1 VASSLRLNAL
11 LAALVA
17 LLGSACSDPLT
28 PSRSAGGAAGGAS
41 DGARSGASDGA
52 RSGASDGARGGNVLV
67 LVIDELRADHTSVLG
82 YDRDTTPH
90 LAALARE
97 GVVFERTFSPAPW
110 DVPAHVALL
119 SGCDP
124 TIAERY
130 LPASAPRP
138 VSLRWRFPANAPS
151 LPEEMLRSGRTTAA
165 FSDSLLLGPTL
176 GFQRGFETFDLPES
190 RDVRGPEDFG
200 TVGVLARFRRWL
212 SELPDGQGW
221 FAYVQLGDLT
231 REWNS
236 GDEWGRRFEPRG
248 ALDYAPPVSDS
259 AESFFAIPR
268 PRWIGAYCTLGEY
281 ESYYDGTLAR
291 VDAALGKL
299 FAHLRARADFAELS
313 IVVVS
318 SHGLS
323 FGEDGLLLDH
333 GQLNDA
339 DLRALWV
346 VRPADRLA
354 RAARGVRV
362 ASTTSLLDVAPTLL
376 ELVGQPPVPSMHGV
390 SLAAAFDTAR
400 GTLELSPER
409 RVFARFARL
418 DGFAV
423 RSDRV
428 DYRWLRAWRS
438 DRGYTQRSWFGG
450 QYPQSKQSLEEWTLR
465 VEDGAAGDESSL
477 RVDEAA
483 AVRAAEYEAA
493 CKAEYEAARAW
504 YERAERD
511 RRLWWADDFEQLPAQ
526 ERANAQPSVPQ
537 R

>member
-1 VASSLRLNAL
+1 MELLQRLGTSL
-11 LAALVA
+11 LALSALFCVA
-17 LLGSACSDPLT
+17 CDGASL
-28 PSRSAGGAAGGAS
+28 PSRSARGAT
-41 DGARSGASDGA
+41 
-52 RSGASDGARGGNVLV
+52 GGNVLV
-67 LVIDELRADHTSVLG
+67 IVIDELRADHTSLLG
-82 YDRDTTPH
+82 YDRDTTPN

-97 GVVFERTFSPAPW
+97 GVVFERAFSPAPW

-138 VSLRWRFPANAPS
+138 VSLRWRFPSNSPS

-176 GFQRGFETFDLPES
+176 GFQRGFETFDLLES
-190 RDVRGPEDFG
+190 RDVRGPDDFG
-200 TVGVLARFRRWL
+200 AVGVLARFRRWL

-231 REWNS
+231 REWSSN
-236 GDEWGRRFEPRG
+236 DEWGRRFEPR
-248 ALDYAPPVSDS
+248 AELDYAPPVSDS
-259 AESFFAIPR
+259 FETFFAIPR

-281 ESYYDGTLAR
+281 ESYYDGALAR
-291 VDAALGKL
+291 VDAALGNL
-299 FAHLRARADFAELS
+299 FANLRARDDFADLTL
-313 IVVVS
+313 VVVS
-318 SHGLS
+318 SHGIS

-339 DLRALWV
+339 NLRALFV
-346 VRPADRLA
+346 VRPADRMA

-362 ASTTSLLDVAPTLL
+362 HSTVSLLDLAPTVLD
-376 ELVGQPPVPSMHGV
+376 LVGQAPVTSMHGL
-390 SLAAAFDTAR
+390 SLAAALDPSR
-400 GTLELSPER
+400 GAFEPPPER

-438 DRGYTQRSWFGG
+438 DRGYTQQAWFGG
-450 QYPQSKQSLEEWTLR
+450 TLPSEQRPLEEWRLR
-465 VEDGAAGDESSL
+465 GEH
-477 RVDEAA
+477 AA
-483 AVRAAEYEAA
+483 ASGAEPLSPSAAALD
-493 CKAEYEAARAW
+493 AEYEAARAW
-504 YERAERD
+504 CERAERD
-511 RRLWWADDFEQLPAQ
+511 RRVYWAADFEQLPAQ
-526 ERANAQPSVPQ
+526 ERAAAEAPLPK

>member
-1 VASSLRLNAL
+1 MNSSARLRTSLLAL
-11 LAALVA
+11 LALVCVA
-17 LLGSACSDPLT
+17 CDGASLPARSSAS
-28 PSRSAGGAAGGAS
+28 GAAA
-41 DGARSGASDGA
+41 
-52 RSGASDGARGGNVLV
+52 GNVLV
-67 LVIDELRADHTSVLG
+67 IVIDELRADHTSVLG
-82 YDRDTTPH
+82 YDRDTTPN

-97 GVVFERTFSPAPW
+97 GVVFERAFSPAPW

-138 VSLRWRFPANAPS
+138 ISLRWRFPASAPS

-176 GFQRGFETFDLPES
+176 GFQRGFETFDLLES

-200 TVGVLARFRRWL
+200 AVGVLARFRRWL
-212 SELPDGQGW
+212 SELPQGQGW

-231 REWNS
+231 REWGGN
-236 GDEWGRRFEPRG
+236 DEWGRRFEPR
-248 ALDYAPPVSDS
+248 AELDYAPPVSDS
-259 AESFFAIPR
+259 FETFFAIPR

-281 ESYYDGTLAR
+281 ESYYDGALAR
-291 VDAALGKL
+291 VDDALGKL
-299 FAHLRARADFAELS
+299 FAHLRARADFADLS

-318 SHGLS
+318 SHGIS
-323 FGEDGLLLDH
+323 FGEDGLVLDH

-339 DLRALWV
+339 DLRALLV

-362 ASTTSLLDVAPTLL
+362 TSTISLLDVAPTLL
-376 ELVGQPPVPSMHGV
+376 ELVGQAPLASMHGA
-390 SLAAAFDTAR
+390 SLAASLDTAR
-400 GTLELSPER
+400 GTLDFSPER

-423 RSDRV
+423 RSDRG
-428 DYRWLRAWRS
+428 DYRWLRTWRS
-438 DRGYTQRSWFGG
+438 DRGYTQRAWFGG
-450 QYPQSKQSLEEWTLR
+450 KYPPAQGPLEEWRPRGEL
-465 VEDGAAGDESSL
+465 GAPD
-477 RVDEAA
+477 AA
-483 AVRAAEYEAA
+483 PALDVAARNAEYD
-493 CKAEYEAARAW
+493 AARAW

-511 RRLWWADDFEQLPAQ
+511 RRTYWAGDFEQLPEA
-526 ERANAQPSVPQ
+526 ERAAAQAPVPA

>member
-1 VASSLRLNAL
+1 VELPARLRSLSL
-11 LAALVA
+11 ALVA
-17 LLGSACSDPLT
+17 LALAGCDAAFRPG
-28 PSRSAGGAAGGAS
+28 RSAAGAS
-41 DGARSGASDGA
+41 
-52 RSGASDGARGGNVLV
+52 GGNVLV
-67 LVIDELRADHTSVLG
+67 IVIDELRADHTSLLG
-82 YDRDTTPH
+82 YDRETTPN

-97 GVVFERTFSPAPW
+97 GVVFERAFSPAPW

-138 VSLRWRFPANAPS
+138 VSLRWRFPAGAPS

-176 GFQRGFETFDLPES
+176 GFQRGFETFDLLES
-190 RDVRGPEDFG
+190 RDVRGPDDFG
-200 TVGVLARFRRWL
+200 AVGVLARFRRWL
-212 SELPDGQGW
+212 SELPEGQGW

-231 REWNS
+231 REWSSN
-236 GDEWGRRFEPRG
+236 DEWGRRFEPR
-248 ALDYAPPVSDS
+248 AELDFAPPVSDS
-259 AESFFAIPR
+259 FETFFAIPR

-281 ESYYDGTLAR
+281 ESYYDGALAR
-291 VDAALGKL
+291 VDDALGKL
-299 FAHLRARADFAELS
+299 FAQLRTRPDFAELS

-318 SHGLS
+318 SHGFS
-323 FGEDGLLLDH
+323 FGEDGLVLDH

-339 DLRALWV
+339 DLRALFV

-362 ASTTSLLDVAPTLL
+362 PSTISLLDLAPTLL
-376 ELVGQPPVPSMHGV
+376 ELVGQTPPAAMHGS
-390 SLAAAFDTAR
+390 SLAAALDAAH
-400 GTLELSPER
+400 GTLTLPPER

-423 RSDRV
+423 RSDQSE
-428 DYRWLRAWRS
+428 YRWLRTWRS
-438 DRGYTQRSWFGG
+438 DRGYSQRAWFGG
-450 QYPQSKQSLEEWTLR
+450 QFPQSPRPFEEWR
-465 VEDGAAGDESSL
+465 PRGAHAAADGARSS
-477 RVDEAA
+477 DADSAA
-483 AVRAAEYEAA
+483 RN
-493 CKAEYEAARAW
+493 AEYEAARDW

-511 RRLWWADDFEQLPAQ
+511 RRTYWAEDFEQLPEA
-526 ERANAQPSVPQ
+526 ERAAAQAPVPA